1 MRLVCG
7 DMEYFC
13 LRFCQIS
20 NDNHSSLHSVAPSS
34 VPGGEG
40 FDRSSPR
47 RDDVSRV
54 SQASGE
60 RISRALRWKDE
71 PASMD
76 SSPTAAN
83 FPPRPPAPGVCQL
96 RGPTLDAR
104 RGVTFLV
111 DSSSGPRA
119 RRRALPFWPPQLPS
133 PAPRPRYRP
142 TTRDPRAIIRL
153 DNAATP
159 RGGTGNISLSLSIL
173 FFSFHRARSYSTS
186 TVPPRRPRDI
196 LSPAVH
202 PPSNAERH
210 DEHGL
215 NL

>member
-1 MRLVCG
+1 M
-7 DMEYFC
+7 
-13 LRFCQIS
+13 
-20 NDNHSSLHSVAPSS
+20 
-34 VPGGEG
+34 PGGEG

-60 RISRALRWKDE
+60 RISRALRSKDE
-71 PASMD
+71 PASLH

-83 FPPRPPAPGVCQL
+83 FPPRPP
-96 RGPTLDAR
+96 
-104 RGVTFLV
+104 
-111 DSSSGPRA
+111 RA
-119 RRRALPFWPPQLPS
+119 RSMSATRANSRCPTWRYIPGRFIVGTTGSAPS
-133 PAPRPRYRP
+133 AAVLAASIAFARP
-142 TTRDPRAIIRL
+142 
-153 DNAATP
+153 ATP
-159 RGGTGNISLSLSIL
+159 IPPHHTRPAGHHPIGQCRDAAGRDGEHLSLSLSIL
-173 FFSFHRARSYSTS
+173 FFSFHRARPYSTS